1 MIFSPIDAFK
11 VLLAH
16 EVDFLVIGGL
26 AATLWGSPSV
36 TRDLDI
42 CYARD
47 RSNLV
52 KLAAALVE
60 MKATLRGAPEDVPF
74 ILDERTLA
82 MGDNFTFNTVFG
94 ALDCLGH
101 PAGVGGFDEMK
112 ASAVSVDLDD
122 VSVEVASLD
131 DLIRMKRAA
140 GRPKDLAEM
149 EILGA
154 LREELGSKDSGSRSG
169 RSVRPEPGA

>member
-1 MIFSPIDAFK
+1 MTFSPIDAFR

-16 EVDFLVIGGL
+16 EVDFLVIGGI

-42 CYARD
+42 CYSREKPNVE
-47 RSNLV
+47 R
-52 KLAAALVE
+52 LAAALIE
-60 MKATLRGAPEDVPF
+60 MKATLRGAPEGVPF
-74 ILDERTLA
+74 ILDAKTLA

-94 ALDCLGH
+94 PLDCLGH
-101 PAGVGGFDEMK
+101 PAGVGGFEEMK
-112 ASAVSVDLDD
+112 ASAVSVDLDN

-154 LREELGSKDSGSRSG
+154 LREELDG
-169 RSVRPEPGA
+169 